1 MKEFGGFDGVKG
13 GSERQSLMDPEPLAG
28 VAMPL
33 DIEPVAADP
42 VDMAEDESRS
52 HTLRSAFRLK
62 DWLARPWP
70 QNAERGHGPVRPL
83 GNLLSRRSGDQP

>member
-13 GSERQSLMDPEPLAG
+13 GSERQSLMDPEPLDG

-42 VDMAEDESRS
+42 VDMAEDESRAYY
-52 HTLRSAFRLK
+52 LDALDQRMLE
-62 DWLARPWP
+62 
-70 QNAERGHGPVRPL
+70 AE
-83 GNLLSRRSGDQP
+83 NSSKK